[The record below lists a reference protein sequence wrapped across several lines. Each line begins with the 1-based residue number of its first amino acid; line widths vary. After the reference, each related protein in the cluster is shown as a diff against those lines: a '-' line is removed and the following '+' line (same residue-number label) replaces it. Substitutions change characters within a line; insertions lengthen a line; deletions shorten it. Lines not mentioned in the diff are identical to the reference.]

1 MAKTIKA
8 WLLNADG
15 LGDDFYS
22 AYDLVYR
29 GRYSIQKLL
38 TNNELKY
45 AVTEEYT
52 YRESDDIRDRQY
64 YVFISGTPDDMSL
77 RYLYCTGYVYR
88 FRSSAETNLLYE
100 TDVLLYVADDGKSL
114 SVLEIIPNE
123 GVDSTEIPDEPP
135 VPYRSLY
142 SEDITGIEQNTI
154 IRFIIANPFT
164 SGEDTDDGTLLAIDT
179 RYYFSSEEE
188 RDKYFATHPME
199 LARSPLLVAVQS
211 SGNSNE
217 YILYRYYRSED
228 QWENINTVIAGPRGE
243 PGAHAVMLEGTTE
256 TLAPGESAYVRVNV
270 ITGED
275 SSDSDEDSDDTVAYR
290 LDFGIPQGVKGNRGP
305 RGHRPEVGN
314 VDTVQVDYSY
324 PAKVTITET
333 AEISDDSDEHSV
345 LDFTFQIPQ
354 GDVGLSPFISGGYWY
369 SYDSS
374 HHEYRTNTRAR
385 GATAPCPIIS
395 NGNWYVNQDTGL
407 YDSDSDPIFSWIDT
421 DVRAYGNNFLV
432 ISDPIYEG
440 VNTFNLSVFTAAG
453 YTADEVTLN
462 SLVVSTHKMTRNYY
476 GQITAVDE
484 TSGTKILYVTYK
496 GTAQGDV
503 SVREFNAGK
512 AYSQGSLCMY
522 NGILYRAYS
531 DIEAGNFNPDQWEQV
546 LNNNTS
552 PLIKDFESAAGNRLP
567 LYQKDVAAVASNT
580 LYKCTVYGFPDE
592 YFDNGIFQYQF
603 DTEGP
608 VIWWDPKTA
617 AAWESETGYLQ
628 GDFMS
633 YNGDIYRCIADHISD
648 SEFSSAEQAYWTLCS
663 AFAANTQYHRG
674 DAVVYNSKPY
684 VCINDCLQSVFQSD
698 NLYWYPIRIP
708 VFYNQNDPVAEL
720 PDDGDYVYTSLD
732 AGQDN
737 VYKVTIEKVMD
748 SSSSGLP
755 VSRVNV
761 VLDQV
766 LDPNGAP
773 VMMSDTWT
781 SGTAYSAGDHVIYSG
796 MLYFCQSANTQSA
809 FSMYYSMP
817 NGLSVVWKTVSDST
831 VYSGGPGITVS
842 GSEISVRIDSSTMG
856 FDSSGALTCSGG
868 TVTSL
873 YGSNGITVS
882 SSGGSTFIEPNS
894 GLLAAVTQ
902 VDSYT
907 HQVHGSDAIDKAT
920 IELIHGGL
928 LATAEDHIGSSAIS
942 SANLD
947 LNGRLFH
954 IDSYDLVSSSYK
966 ELRFG
971 TSGFVVVDNYFNAAS
986 HIVTTTLEFNDSGLY
1001 VNSGQVLDAGN
1012 LSNFVDSATIVVN
1025 SSGQLACIA
1034 GSGGVVVDSAL
1045 SSSSTNPVQNQVI
1058 YSAIGD
1064 LESLLSSI

>member
-52 YRESDDIRDRQY
+52 YRESSDIRDKQY

-154 IRFIIANPFT
+154 IRFVIANPFT

-211 SGNSNE
+211 ASGSNE
-217 YILYRYYRSED
+217 YILYRYYRSEA
-228 QWENINTVIAGPRGE
+228 QWENINTVIAGPRGK
-243 PGAHAVMLEGTTE
+243 PGEHAVMLEGPTE
-256 TLAPGESAYVRVNV
+256 TLAPGEDAYVHVNV
-270 ITGED
+270 IQDYE
-275 SSDSDEDSDDTVAYR
+275 SSDSDSDADSDAVAYR
-290 LDFGIPQGVKGNRGP
+290 LDFGIPQGEKGNRGP

-314 VDTVQVDYSY
+314 VNTVQVDYGY
-324 PAKVTITET
+324 PADVTITET
-333 AEISDDSDEHSV
+333 AEVSDESDEHSV

-385 GATAPCPIIS
+385 GETAPCPRIS
-395 NGNWYVNQDTGL
+395 NGNWYINQETGQ
-407 YDSDSDPIFSWIDT
+407 YDSDDAPVFEWEDT
-421 DVRAYGNNFLV
+421 GVRAYGNNFLV
-432 ISDPIYEG
+432 ISEPIYEG

-476 GQITAVDE
+476 GQITVVDE

-503 SVREFNAGK
+503 SVREFNTSK

-781 SGTAYSAGDHVIYSG
+781 SGTAYNAGDHVIYSG

-817 NGLSVVWKTVSDST
+817 NGLAVVWKTVSDSM

-868 TVTSL
+868 GTVTGI
-873 YGSNGITVS
+873 YGSNGISVS

-894 GLLAAVTQ
+894 GLLSAVTQ
-902 VDSYT
+902 VTSYT
-907 HQVHGSDAIDKAT
+907 RPGPAGVPAANYMAT
-920 IELIHGGL
+920 LGL
-928 LATAEDHIGSSAIS
+928 SQGYLVATAGYNVGSSAIS
-942 SANLD
+942 SAYLD
-947 LNGRLFH
+947 LGGAGFV
-954 IDSYDLVSSSYK
+954 IGIYDLVSSSSSV
-966 ELRFG
+966 LTFG
-971 TSGFVVVDNYFNAAS
+971 S
-986 HIVTTTLEFNDSGLY
+986 SGLY
-1001 VNSGQVLDAGN
+1001 VNSGEVLDAGN
-1012 LSNFVDSATIVVN
+1012 LSKFVDSATIVVN
-1025 SSGQLACIA
+1025 SSGQLTCIA